1 MMIIFLEGVQLAGI
15 KNKLSEFNLFYKY
28 LTQKPK
34 ILKNRMKITED
45 SSANFDVRA
54 FNYL

>member
-1 MMIIFLEGVQLAGI
+1 MIIFLEGVQLAGI